1 MKFSHRFG
9 FDPEY
14 KNEPISQDAPKWL
27 KNMFFL
33 KVLEPLLYVDG
44 DSRVSNDD
52 QKPLGVKSLI
62 ERLCAE
68 NGQETDQ
75 EHKYRTAK
83 SF

>member
-14 KNEPISQDAPKWL
+14 KNEPISQDAPNWL

-44 DSRVSNDD
+44 DSRVSNC
-52 QKPLGVKSLI
+52 S
-62 ERLCAE
+62 
-68 NGQETDQ
+68 GQQIPDTDLS
-75 EHKYRTAK
+75 RFSAST
-83 SF
+83 